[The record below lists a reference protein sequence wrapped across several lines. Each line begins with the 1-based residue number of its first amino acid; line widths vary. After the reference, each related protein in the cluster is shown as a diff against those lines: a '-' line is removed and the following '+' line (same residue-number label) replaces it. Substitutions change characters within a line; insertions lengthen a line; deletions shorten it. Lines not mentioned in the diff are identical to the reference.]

1 METTR
6 VLSFAMHTPSS
17 GQDEPAG
24 EVCIANIS
32 PREREKRMRFAVAQF
47 TVTIFILAALTVFN
61 VDPAWRLLLLFM
73 FWPAAIGYFEARDKT
88 CVAHALNKTRKL
100 GDVTEKIE
108 DKAELKQVHRQ
119 SRKVILK
126 AFYAAVA
133 LTLIVYLLPL

>member
-1 METTR
+1 MDTTR
-6 VLSFAMHTPSS
+6 ALFFAINMPSS
-17 GQDEPAG
+17 GQDEPTG
-24 EVCIANIS
+24 EVCIPNIS

-47 TVTIFILAALTVFN
+47 TVTIFILAVLTVYN
-61 VDPAWRLLLLFM
+61 VDPAWRLFLLFM

-100 GDVTEKIE
+100 GERSEKIE
-108 DKAELKQVHRQ
+108 DEAELKQVHRQ

-126 AFYAAVA
+126 AFYVALA

>member
-6 VLSFAMHTPSS
+6 SLTFANHGPSS
-17 GQDEPAG
+17 GGEDQMG

-32 PREREKRMRFAVAQF
+32 PRERQKRMRFAVVQL
-47 TVTIFILAALTVFN
+47 TITLLILGALLVFN
-61 VDPAWRLLLLFM
+61 VAPAWRLLLLFM

-100 GDVTEKIE
+100 GDTTEKVE
-108 DKAELKQVHRQ
+108 DGTELKQIARQ

-126 AFYAAVA
+126 AFYAALA
-133 LTLIVYLLPL
+133 LTLIVYLIP